1 VLLRDT
7 QMHAYR
13 QQVMHVDF
21 QRVDLTH
28 ELHTKVPLHFVN
40 AEAAPGVKMQ
50 GGVVSHVMNE
60 LDIKCLP
67 SALPEFLE
75 VDLSGLSVGQSVHMS
90 QINLPAGVE
99 VITHGTDPV
108 SRRSRCR
115 VARSP
120 TDAAAAAKQRS
131 KPPRC
136 PGTVRKPCPGSWSG
150 WAIPARNIPKPGTTP
165 GFGFV
170 SSWPASWA
178 SSSTAKRASTESVG
192 SSRADGRLAVAAA
205 DLHEPFRPVGR
216 CAGPFPSH
224 RASGNTGGA

>member
-1 VLLRDT
+1 MSIELNANTREAQGTGASRRLRRAAQVPAIIYGGNQPALAITLDHNEIFHALRKEAFHASVLTINVAGTKESVLLRDT

-28 ELHTKVPLHFVN
+28 ELHTKVPLHFIN

-75 VDLSGLSVGQSVHMS
+75 VDLSGLSVGQSVHIS
-90 QINLPAGVE
+90 QIKLPAGVE

-108 SRRSRCR
+108 
-115 VARSP
+115 VATLTLPRGAKSD
-120 TDAAAAAKQRS
+120 DAAAAGEAAK
-131 KPPRC
+131 
-136 PGTVRKPCPGSWSG
+136 
-150 WAIPARNIPKPGTTP
+150 
-165 GFGFV
+165 
-170 SSWPASWA
+170 
-178 SSSTAKRASTESVG
+178 
-192 SSRADGRLAVAAA
+192 
-205 DLHEPFRPVGR
+205 
-216 CAGPFPSH
+216 
-224 RASGNTGGA
+224 

>member
-1 VLLRDT
+1 MSIELNANTREAQGTGASRRLRRAAQVPAIIYGGNQPALAITLDHNEIYHALRKEAFHASVLTINVAGTKESVLLRDT

-28 ELHTKVPLHFVN
+28 ELHTKVPLHFIN

-75 VDLSGLSVGQSVHMS
+75 VDLSGLSVGQSVHIS
-90 QINLPAGVE
+90 QIKLPAGVE

-108 SRRSRCR
+108 
-115 VARSP
+115 VATLTLPRGAKS
-120 TDAAAAAKQRS
+120 DEAAAAGEAEK
-131 KPPRC
+131 
-136 PGTVRKPCPGSWSG
+136 
-150 WAIPARNIPKPGTTP
+150 
-165 GFGFV
+165 
-170 SSWPASWA
+170 
-178 SSSTAKRASTESVG
+178 
-192 SSRADGRLAVAAA
+192 
-205 DLHEPFRPVGR
+205 
-216 CAGPFPSH
+216 
-224 RASGNTGGA
+224 

>member
-1 VLLRDT
+1 MSIELNANTREAQGTGASRRLRRAAQVPAIIYGGNQPALAITLDHNEIFHALRKEAFHASVLTINVAGTKESVLLRDT

-28 ELHTKVPLHFVN
+28 ELHTKVPLHFIN

-67 SALPEFLE
+67 GALPEFLE
-75 VDLSGLSVGQSVHMS
+75 VDLSGLSVGQSVHIS

-108 SRRSRCR
+108 
-115 VARSP
+115 VATLTLPRGAKSD
-120 TDAAAAAKQRS
+120 DAAAAGEAAK
-131 KPPRC
+131 
-136 PGTVRKPCPGSWSG
+136 
-150 WAIPARNIPKPGTTP
+150 
-165 GFGFV
+165 
-170 SSWPASWA
+170 
-178 SSSTAKRASTESVG
+178 
-192 SSRADGRLAVAAA
+192 
-205 DLHEPFRPVGR
+205 
-216 CAGPFPSH
+216 
-224 RASGNTGGA
+224 

>member
-1 VLLRDT
+1 MSIELNANTREAQGTGASRRLRRAAQVPAIIYGGNQPAVAITLDHNEIFHALRKEAFHASVLTINVAGTKESVLLRDT

-28 ELHTKVPLHFVN
+28 ELHTKVPLHFIN

-75 VDLSGLSVGQSVHMS
+75 VDLSGLSVGMSVHVS
-90 QINLPAGVE
+90 QIPLPAGVE

-108 SRRSRCR
+108 
-115 VARSP
+115 VATLTLPRGAKA
-120 TDAAAAAKQRS
+120 DEAAAAAD
-131 KPPRC
+131 
-136 PGTVRKPCPGSWSG
+136 GE
-150 WAIPARNIPKPGTTP
+150 A
-165 GFGFV
+165 
-170 SSWPASWA
+170 
-178 SSSTAKRASTESVG
+178 AK
-192 SSRADGRLAVAAA
+192 
-205 DLHEPFRPVGR
+205 
-216 CAGPFPSH
+216 
-224 RASGNTGGA
+224 

>member
-1 VLLRDT
+1 MSIELNANTREAQGTGASRRLRRAAQVPAIIYGGNQPALAITLDHNEIFHALRKEAFHASVLTINVAGTKESVLLRDT

-28 ELHTKVPLHFVN
+28 ELHTKVPLHFIN

-75 VDLSGLSVGQSVHMS
+75 VDLSGLSVGQSVHIS

-108 SRRSRCR
+108 
-115 VARSP
+115 VATLTLPRGAKSD
-120 TDAAAAAKQRS
+120 DAAAAGEAEK
-131 KPPRC
+131 
-136 PGTVRKPCPGSWSG
+136 
-150 WAIPARNIPKPGTTP
+150 
-165 GFGFV
+165 
-170 SSWPASWA
+170 
-178 SSSTAKRASTESVG
+178 
-192 SSRADGRLAVAAA
+192 
-205 DLHEPFRPVGR
+205 
-216 CAGPFPSH
+216 
-224 RASGNTGGA
+224 

>member
-1 VLLRDT
+1 MSIELNANTREAQGTGASRRLRRAAQVPAIIYGGNQPALAITLDHNEIYHALRKEAFHASVLTINVAGTKESVLLRDT

-28 ELHTKVPLHFVN
+28 ELHTKVPLHFIN

-75 VDLSGLSVGQSVHMS
+75 VDLSGLSVGQSVHIS
-90 QINLPAGVE
+90 QIKLPAGVE

-108 SRRSRCR
+108 
-115 VARSP
+115 VATLTLPRGAKSD
-120 TDAAAAAKQRS
+120 DAAAAGEAEK
-131 KPPRC
+131 
-136 PGTVRKPCPGSWSG
+136 
-150 WAIPARNIPKPGTTP
+150 
-165 GFGFV
+165 
-170 SSWPASWA
+170 
-178 SSSTAKRASTESVG
+178 
-192 SSRADGRLAVAAA
+192 
-205 DLHEPFRPVGR
+205 
-216 CAGPFPSH
+216 
-224 RASGNTGGA
+224 